1 MTKGTKMTT
10 KHTTESGI
18 TYSIKT
24 YTVGQSFGTAAEV
37 RRGGFVARTEVFPR
51 GNTASAIEAGKRLAE
66 KHAAR

>member
-1 MTKGTKMTT
+1 MKT
-10 KHTTESGI
+10 KHTTEAG

-24 YTVGQSFGTAAEV
+24 YTVGHSFGTAAEV
-37 RRGGFVARTEVFPR
+37 RRGGFVARTDVFPL